1 MIFENETVALLFDD
15 MSSRTDKAIEY
26 IKNELGLLRAGRANS
41 KILEKI
47 CVDYYGTSTPLTQ
60 MANISSPEPR
70 ILMINVWDKAAMKDV
85 EKAILAANIGVTPNN
100 DGTVIR
106 LIFPELNEER
116 RIELVKQVK
125 KMSEDCKVVVR
136 NARRDAIESLKKLK
150 NDKEITEDDLTRYEK
165 EVDERVSKL
174 VELAEKLA
182 KDKETEIMTV

>member
-15 MSSRTDKAIEY
+15 MSARTEKAIEY

-47 CVDYYGTSTPLTQ
+47 SVDYYGTATPLTQ

-116 RIELVKQVK
+116 RVELVKQVK
-125 KMSEDCKVVVR
+125 KMSEDCKIVVR
-136 NARRDAIESLKKLK
+136 NVRRDIIESFKKLK

-174 VELAEKLA
+174 VELTEKLA